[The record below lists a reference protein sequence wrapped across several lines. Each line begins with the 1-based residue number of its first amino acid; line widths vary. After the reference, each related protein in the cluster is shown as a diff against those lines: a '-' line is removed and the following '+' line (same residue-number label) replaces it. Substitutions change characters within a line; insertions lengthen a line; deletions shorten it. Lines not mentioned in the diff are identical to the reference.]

1 MHNPQKKLF
10 FGNRQPHLPNVERNR
25 PPQDTCLL
33 LQEIYRP
40 PSNNPTRNTEVT
52 CSAHLQTY
60 GSVFFV
66 LCSLCFI
73 VFCIVIFQF
82 DCFHCIERVWC
93 FIVLNECLRPQTV
106 LRLVAFWS
114 KTLRFGQKRFKINFD
129 HKRKTFSF
137 VTAKRKTVQKPE
149 LESAPQRE
157 TQTQQRA
164 WFSWHGVARGAVRD
178 SHTRRRH
185 GTRAV
190 R

>member
-1 MHNPQKKLF
+1 MQLWLGLVTASCIFPTLNVTAHLKTLF
-10 FGNRQPHLPNVERNR
+10 
-25 PPQDTCLL
+25 C
-33 LQEIYRP
+33 YREEFIAHPATTLRATRSLP
-40 PSNNPTRNTEVT
+40 PSEVT

-66 LCSLCFI
+66 LCSLYFI
-73 VFCIVIFQF
+73 VFCIVIVQF

-106 LRLVAFWS
+106 LRLVAFW
-114 KTLRFGQKRFKINFD
+114 QKRFKINFD

-164 WFSWHGVARGAVRD
+164 WFSWHGAACGAVRN
-178 SHTRRRH
+178 SHTRRRPL
-185 GTRAV
+185 GTST
-190 R
+190 

>member
-1 MHNPQKKLF
+1 M
-10 FGNRQPHLPNVERNR
+10 
-25 PPQDTCLL
+25 
-33 LQEIYRP
+33 
-40 PSNNPTRNTEVT
+40 
-52 CSAHLQTY
+52 
-60 GSVFFV
+60 
-66 LCSLCFI
+66 
-73 VFCIVIFQF
+73 
-82 DCFHCIERVWC
+82 FHCIERV
-93 FIVLNECLRPQTV
+93 FTTTTV
-106 LRLVAFWS
+106 LRLVVFWS

-164 WFSWHGVARGAVRD
+164 WFSWRDVAGGAVRD